1 MDKRFFTNINDA
13 VRKTVQSKNM
23 TELGQNLDEVV
34 SEVLCTVKGV
44 VEQAAS
50 GAKIPE
56 DNSPAPS
63 ASAEQTPKTDWSY
76 VQPPKTYAPRRV
88 AYTPPP
94 IVQAKKS
101 RKPARGKSLG
111 VTLTTLGSV
120 FIPLSAIALVAGGI
134 ALLVKSSLQALLTL
148 AAIVVPIFI
157 TSIIFASV
165 GSKLRARYR
174 RCKNYLRLTGDAN
187 FIAVRQLASE
197 TGQTPEFVAD
207 DLNKMIRKR
216 MLPNAHLDDQKTCL
230 MLDLETYQQYLAAQQ
245 SMRERQ
251 EEEERL
257 RQECEADPQR
267 AELYRTIEEGQAY
280 IRQIKE
286 ANDAIPNE
294 DISNKLFRLEAVT
307 TRIFE
312 HVEKHPEK
320 LPEISRFMRYYL
332 PTTLKLVNAYR
343 EFEKQPVQGEN
354 IRNAKEEIQTSLEVI
369 NKAFENLLDSLFED
383 DALDISTDIS
393 VLHTMLAQEGLT
405 GSDFQKEKER

>member
-1 MDKRFFTNINDA
+1 MDKRFFTNINNA
-13 VRKTVQSKNM
+13 VRKTAQSKNM

-50 GAKIPE
+50 GGKIPE
-56 DNSPAPS
+56 GDAPDSS
-63 ASAEQTPKTDWSY
+63 ASPEQAPKPDWSY
-76 VQPPKTYAPRRV
+76 SQPPKTYASRQTI
-88 AYTPPP
+88 YTPPP
-94 IVQAKKS
+94 IMRAKRT
-101 RKPARGKSLG
+101 RKPARGNSLG
-111 VTLTTLGSV
+111 VTLTALGSV

-134 ALLVKSSLQALLTL
+134 TLLVKSSFQALLTL
-148 AAIVVPIFI
+148 AAVVVPIFI
-157 TSIIFASV
+157 TSILFASV

-174 RCKNYLRLTGDAN
+174 RCKNYLQLTGDAS

-197 TGQTPEFVAD
+197 TGQTPEFVAE

-216 MLPNAHLDDQKTCL
+216 MLPGAHLDDQRTCL
-230 MLDLETYQQYLAAQQ
+230 MLDSETYQQYLAAQQ
-245 SMRERQ
+245 SLRERQ

-257 RQECEADPQR
+257 RREREADPQR

-294 DISNKLFRLEAVT
+294 DISNKLFRLEDVT

-312 HVEKHPEK
+312 HVEKHPGK
-320 LPEISRFMRYYL
+320 LPEISKFMRYYL

-354 IRNAKEEIQTSLEVI
+354 IRNAKTEIQTSLEII

-405 GSDFQKEKER
+405 GSDFQKKKGP